1 MPLTEESNR
10 EPSREALA
18 AGHEP
23 DVVSVRGVLWF
34 GFWLFAA
41 AVAIHVGLW
50 GLLRLFQ
57 VEATRKQP
65 EIPPAVRASLQ
76 RTPAAPRLEAL
87 PLVPRERL
95 RADEEARLSGYGWI
109 NRAGG
114 VARIPI
120 DAAMRIVAER
130 GVPGG
135 KPMPAAPQAP
145 PGGAPAA
152 PAPGQPGTP

>member
-1 MPLTEESNR
+1 MPLTDEANR
-10 EPSREALA
+10 KPSPRAVE

-34 GFWLFAA
+34 AFWLFAV

-57 VEATRKQP
+57 FQVTRRQP
-65 EIPPAVRASLQ
+65 EIAPAVRASLQ
-76 RTPAAPRLEAL
+76 RTPAAPRLETL

-95 RADEEARLSGYGWI
+95 RADEDARLTSYGWI
-109 NRAGG
+109 NRPGG
-114 VARIPI
+114 IARIPI

-135 KPMPAAPQAP
+135 KPLPPVPQP
-145 PGGAPAA
+145 PGGSSPAPAA
-152 PAPGQPGTP
+152 SQQVTP